1 MATWHSLVWSLFFL
15 VPLVS
20 SELRIPNRAANY
32 VSDIAFYGI
41 NLNQTIIL
49 GQIGFGKGAT
59 PYETLIHTAVGNI
72 IVQASGYLPGFVVG
86 IFLPDMFGRVRVQF
100 WGCIMMCIIYAVWA
114 GVTNHTST
122 GGLMAIFT
130 ISQLILC
137 STVNVTTFLIPVELF
152 PTRVRATAH
161 GLAAASGKAGAVLTS
176 FAFGAV
182 VEGIGLAGTL
192 GLFSGIMALNAAVTL
207 LIPETKG
214 KSLDD
219 IESDVLYGRAQAAS
233 NASDNGESNTDSD
246 TVKPKAID
254 V

>member
-1 MATWHSLVWSLFFL
+1 MHD
-15 VPLVS
+15 
-20 SELRIPNRAANY
+20 
-32 VSDIAFYGI
+32 SDIAFYGI

-49 GQIGFGKGAT
+49 GQIGYGKGAT
-59 PYETLIHTAVGNI
+59 PFETLMHTAVGNI
-72 IVQASGYLPGFVVG
+72 IVQASGYLPGFVIG
-86 IFLPDMFGRVRVQF
+86 IFLPDTFGRVRVQF
-100 WGCIMMCIIYAVWA
+100 WGCVMMCVIYAIWA

-122 GGLMAIFT
+122 GGLMTIFT

-182 VEGIGLAGTL
+182 VDGIGLNGTL

-219 IESDVLYGRAQAAS
+219 IESDVLYGRAQAITYGSEQGDAS
-233 NASDNGESNTDSD
+233 TDSDTMKPD
-246 TVKPKAID
+246 TVKPKAVD